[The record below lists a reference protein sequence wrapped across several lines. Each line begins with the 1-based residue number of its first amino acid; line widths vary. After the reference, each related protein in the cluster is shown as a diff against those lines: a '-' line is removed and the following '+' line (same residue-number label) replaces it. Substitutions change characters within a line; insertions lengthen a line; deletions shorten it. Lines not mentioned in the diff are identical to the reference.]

1 MEDRLVEQTPDGK
14 QHVFDKPRNVR
25 IVLRS
30 LYAVCA
36 FAFLLDIINL
46 ILSALGAGHL
56 RHAETSWEGFPG
68 FYAIYGFVACVIL
81 VLVAKLLRKVLM
93 RDEDYY
99 DR

>member
-1 MEDRLVEQTPDGK
+1 MEAELVERTPDGK
-14 QHVFDKPRNVR
+14 QHFFDKPRNVR

-36 FAFLLDIINL
+36 FVFLLDIINL
-46 ILSALGAGHL
+46 ILSAVGAGHL
-56 RHAETSWEGFPG
+56 RHAESSWEGFPG

-81 VLVAKLLRKVLM
+81 VLAAKQLRKVLM
-93 RDEDYY
+93 RKEDYY

>member
-1 MEDRLVEQTPDGK
+1 MEDKLVERTPDGK

-30 LYAVCA
+30 LYTVCA
-36 FAFLLDIINL
+36 FVFLLDIINL
-46 ILSALGAGHL
+46 IPFAGGAGHL
-56 RHAETSWEGFPG
+56 RHAEASWEGFPG

-81 VLVAKLLRKVLM
+81 VLVAKQLRKVLM